1 MSNLINFNPTRDW
14 VVVPDPSVKETDG
27 GILLSEGAAMAAKK
41 PTSTIVACG
50 PQCTQVKVGDEIL
63 VHPTAEGFFFEVDG
77 KKYAAINEFMV
88 LGVIPSKAA
97 IQGTTNL

>member
-1 MSNLINFNPTRDW
+1 MANLINFNPTRDW

-41 PTSTIVACG
+41 PTSTIVAAG

-88 LGVIPSKAA
+88 LGVIPSKA

>member
-41 PTSTIVACG
+41 PTSTIVAAG

-88 LGVIPSKAA
+88 LGVIPSKA

>member
-1 MSNLINFNPTRDW
+1 MANLINFNPTRDW

-41 PTSTIVACG
+41 PTSTVVAAG

-88 LGVIPSKAA
+88 LGVIPSKA
-97 IQGTTNL
+97 IQGATNL

>member
-41 PTSTIVACG
+41 PTSTIVAAG
-50 PQCTQVKVGDEIL
+50 PQCSQVKVGDEIL

-88 LGVIPSKAA
+88 LGIIPSKA
-97 IQGTTNL
+97 IQGSTNL

>member
-50 PQCTQVKVGDEIL
+50 PQCSQVKVGDEIL

-88 LGVIPSKAA
+88 LGTIPSKA
-97 IQGTTNL
+97 IQGSTNL

>member
-41 PTSTIVACG
+41 PTSTIVAAG

-88 LGVIPSKAA
+88 LGVIPSKA
-97 IQGTTNL
+97 IQGATNL

>member
-1 MSNLINFNPTRDW
+1 MANMINFNPTRDW

-41 PTSTIVACG
+41 PTSTVVAAG

-88 LGVIPSKAA
+88 LGVIPSKA

>member
-1 MSNLINFNPTRDW
+1 MANSINFNPTRDW
-14 VVVPDPSVKETDG
+14 VVVPDPSVRENES
-27 GILLSEGAAMAAKK
+27 GIMLSEGAAMAAKK

-63 VHPTAEGFFFEVDG
+63 VHPTAEGFFFEVDK

-88 LGVIPSKAA
+88 LGVIPSKA
-97 IQGTTNL
+97 IQGATNL

>member
-1 MSNLINFNPTRDW
+1 MANMINFNPTRDW

-88 LGVIPSKAA
+88 LGVIPSKA

>member
-41 PTSTIVACG
+41 PTSTIVAAG

-88 LGVIPSKAA
+88 LGVIPSKA
-97 IQGTTNL
+97 IQGSTNL